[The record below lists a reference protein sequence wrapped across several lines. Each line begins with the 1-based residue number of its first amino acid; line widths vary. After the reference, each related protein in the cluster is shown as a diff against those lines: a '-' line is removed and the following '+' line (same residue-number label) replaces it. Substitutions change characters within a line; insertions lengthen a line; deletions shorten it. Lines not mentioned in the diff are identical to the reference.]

1 MTNLIAFYAVFLQLQ
16 NKMPTN
22 LNALIRYKT
31 IDTLLQGGAVYYSID
46 KLQLAC
52 SEALAE
58 QRGVYKMVSER
69 TIRDDIRVMRSDILG
84 YNAPI
89 VVKEGRYTYANPN
102 FSIQN
107 TSVASN
113 KLLLE
118 LGALI
123 RDEFGRIDQKRA
135 KLLLEKIDAFTSG
148 IYSSEELDTDEVF
161 KQAPFE
167 TDQEDTMLYSIKVL
181 PNESSNVNSEST
193 EIFWSAF
200 YEIMS
205 EITYDAD

>member
-1 MTNLIAFYAVFLQLQ
+1 
-16 NKMPTN
+16 MPTN

-31 IDTLLQGGAVYYSID
+31 IDTLLQGGRVFYSIE

-58 QRGVYKMVSER
+58 HRGVYKMVSER

-107 TSVASN
+107 TSVDSN
-113 KLLLE
+113 QLLLE

-135 KLLLEKIDAFTSG
+135 KLLLDKIDAFTASTYSNEELAMDE
-148 IYSSEELDTDEVF
+148 IAKSAPSDSSERDVL
-161 KQAPFE
+161 
-167 TDQEDTMLYSIKVL
+167 MHSIKVI
-181 PNESSNVNSEST
+181 PKKSNKLISERP
-193 EIFWSAF
+193 EVLWSAIYALF
-200 YEIMS
+200 S
-205 EITYDAD
+205 DLTFDSD

>member
-1 MTNLIAFYAVFLQLQ
+1 
-16 NKMPTN
+16 MPTN

-31 IDTLLQGGAVYYSID
+31 IDTLLQGGRVFYSIE

-58 QRGVYKMVSER
+58 HRGVYKMVSER

-89 VVKEGRYTYANPN
+89 VVKEGRYTYSNPN

-107 TSVASN
+107 TSIASN
-113 KLLLE
+113 QLLLE

-135 KLLLEKIDAFTSG
+135 KMLLDKIDAFTASTYSTQELAMDE
-148 IYSSEELDTDEVF
+148 IAKSAPSDSSERDVV
-161 KQAPFE
+161 
-167 TDQEDTMLYSIKVL
+167 MHSIKVI
-181 PNESSNVNSEST
+181 PKKSNKLISERPEVLWRAIYALFSDLT
-193 EIFWSAF
+193 FDS
-200 YEIMS
+200 
-205 EITYDAD
+205 D

>member
-1 MTNLIAFYAVFLQLQ
+1 
-16 NKMPTN
+16 MPTN

-31 IDTLLQGGAVYYSID
+31 IDTLLQGGRVFYSIE

-58 QRGVYKMVSER
+58 HRGVYKMVSER

-107 TSVASN
+107 TSVDSN
-113 KLLLE
+113 QLLLE

-135 KLLLEKIDAFTSG
+135 KLLLDKIDAFTASTYSNEELAMDE
-148 IYSSEELDTDEVF
+148 IAKSTPSDSSERDVL
-161 KQAPFE
+161 
-167 TDQEDTMLYSIKVL
+167 MHSIKVI
-181 PNESSNVNSEST
+181 PKKSNKLISERP
-193 EIFWSAF
+193 EVLWSAIYALF
-200 YEIMS
+200 S
-205 EITYDAD
+205 DLTFDSD

>member
-1 MTNLIAFYAVFLQLQ
+1 
-16 NKMPTN
+16 MPTN

-31 IDTLLQGGAVYYSID
+31 IDTLLHGGTVFYSIE

-58 QRGVYKMVSER
+58 HRGVYKMVSER

-113 KLLLE
+113 QLLLE

-135 KLLLEKIDAFTSG
+135 KLLLDKIDAFTASTYSTQELAMDE
-148 IYSSEELDTDEVF
+148 IAKSAPSDSSERDVL
-161 KQAPFE
+161 
-167 TDQEDTMLYSIKVL
+167 LHSIKVI
-181 PNESSNVNSEST
+181 PKKSNKLVSERP
-193 EIFWSAF
+193 EVLWSAIYALF
-200 YEIMS
+200 S
-205 EITYDAD
+205 DLTFDSD

>member
-52 SEALAE
+52 SEVLAE

-148 IYSSEELDTDEVF
+148 IYSSEELDTDEVS
-161 KQAPFE
+161 KKAPSE
-167 TDQEDTMLYSIKVL
+167 TDQEDTMLYSIKVM
-181 PNESSNVNSEST
+181 PNKSSYVNSGST

-205 EITYDAD
+205 EITFDAD

>member
-1 MTNLIAFYAVFLQLQ
+1 
-16 NKMPTN
+16 MPTN

-31 IDTLLQGGAVYYSID
+31 IDTLLQGGAFYYSID

-58 QRGVYKMVSER
+58 YRGIYKMVSER

-135 KLLLEKIDAFTSG
+135 KLLLDKIDAFTATA
-148 IYSSEELDTDEVF
+148 YSFEELAADEIS
-161 KQAPFE
+161 KQAPSE
-167 TDQEDTMLYSIKVL
+167 RDQRDPLLYSIKVM
-181 PNESSNVNSEST
+181 PKKSRYVNSAT
-193 EIFWSAF
+193 NGILWSAF
-200 YEIMS
+200 YELVS
-205 EITYDAD
+205 EIILDTD

>member
-1 MTNLIAFYAVFLQLQ
+1 
-16 NKMPTN
+16 MPTN

-31 IDTLLQGGAVYYSID
+31 IDTLLQGGRVFYSIE

-58 QRGVYKMVSER
+58 HRGVYKMVSER

-107 TSVASN
+107 TSIASN
-113 KLLLE
+113 QLLLE

-135 KLLLEKIDAFTSG
+135 KMLLDKIDAFTAYTYSNEELAMDE
-148 IYSSEELDTDEVF
+148 IAKSAPSDSSERDVL
-161 KQAPFE
+161 
-167 TDQEDTMLYSIKVL
+167 MHSIKVIPKKSNKL
-181 PNESSNVNSEST
+181 ISERHEILWSSIYALFSDLTFDS
-193 EIFWSAF
+193 
-200 YEIMS
+200 
-205 EITYDAD
+205 D

>member
-1 MTNLIAFYAVFLQLQ
+1 MIAFYAVFLQLQ

-58 QRGVYKMVSER
+58 HRGVYKMVSER

-89 VVKEGRYTYANPN
+89 IVKEGRYTYANPN

-135 KLLLEKIDAFTSG
+135 KLLLDKIDAFTANT
-148 IYSSEELDTDEVF
+148 YSFEELATDETS
-161 KQAPFE
+161 KQAPSATNE
-167 TDQEDTMLYSIKVL
+167 KDTMLYSIKVM
-181 PNESSNVNSEST
+181 PNESSFVNSESK
-193 EIFWSAF
+193 EILWSAF
-200 YEIMS
+200 YELMS
-205 EITYDAD
+205 EITFDAD

>member
-1 MTNLIAFYAVFLQLQ
+1 
-16 NKMPTN
+16 MPTN

-31 IDTLLQGGAVYYSID
+31 IDTLLQGGRVFYSIE

-58 QRGVYKMVSER
+58 HRGVYKMVSER

-113 KLLLE
+113 QLLLE

-135 KLLLEKIDAFTSG
+135 KLLLDKIDTFTASTYSTQELA
-148 IYSSEELDTDEVF
+148 IDEIAKSAPSDSSERDVL
-161 KQAPFE
+161 
-167 TDQEDTMLYSIKVL
+167 MHSIKVM
-181 PNESSNVNSEST
+181 PKKSNKLISERP
-193 EIFWSAF
+193 EVLWSAIYALF
-200 YEIMS
+200 SDLTFDS
-205 EITYDAD
+205 E

>member
-1 MTNLIAFYAVFLQLQ
+1 
-16 NKMPTN
+16 MPTN

-31 IDTLLQGGAVYYSID
+31 IDTLLQGGRVFYSIE

>member
-1 MTNLIAFYAVFLQLQ
+1 
-16 NKMPTN
+16 MPTN

-31 IDTLLQGGAVYYSID
+31 IDTLLQGGRVFYSIE

-58 QRGVYKMVSER
+58 HRGVYKMVSER

-89 VVKEGRYTYANPN
+89 VVKEGRYTYSNPN

-107 TSVASN
+107 TSIASN
-113 KLLLE
+113 QLLLE

-135 KLLLEKIDAFTSG
+135 KMLLDKIDAFTAST
-148 IYSSEELDTDEVF
+148 YSNEELAIDEIA
-161 KQAPFE
+161 KSAPSDSIE
-167 TDQEDTMLYSIKVL
+167 RDVLMHSIKVI
-181 PNESSNVNSEST
+181 PKKSNKLISEGP
-193 EIFWSAF
+193 EVLWSAIYALF
-200 YEIMS
+200 S
-205 EITYDAD
+205 DFTFDSD

>member
-1 MTNLIAFYAVFLQLQ
+1 LIACYAVFLQLQ

-31 IDTLLQGGAVYYSID
+31 IDTLLQGGGVHYSIE

-58 QRGVYKMVSER
+58 HRGVYKMVSER
-69 TIRDDIRVMRSDILG
+69 TIRDDIRVMRSDMLG
-84 YNAPI
+84 YSAPI

-113 KLLLE
+113 QLLLE
-118 LGALI
+118 LRALI

-135 KLLLEKIDAFTSG
+135 KLLLDKIDAFRAATHSTQELSMDE
-148 IYSSEELDTDEVF
+148 IAKSAPSDSSERDVL
-161 KQAPFE
+161 
-167 TDQEDTMLYSIKVL
+167 MHSIKVMPNKSNKLVSEL
-181 PNESSNVNSEST
+181 PEVL
-193 EIFWSAF
+193 WSAIYALF
-200 YEIMS
+200 S
-205 EITYDAD
+205 DLTFDSD

>member
-1 MTNLIAFYAVFLQLQ
+1 
-16 NKMPTN
+16 MPTN

-31 IDTLLQGGAVYYSID
+31 IDTLLQGGRVFYSIE

-58 QRGVYKMVSER
+58 HRGVYKMVSER

-113 KLLLE
+113 QLLLE

-135 KLLLEKIDAFTSG
+135 KLLLDKIDAFTASTYSTQELA
-148 IYSSEELDTDEVF
+148 IDEIAKSAPSDSSERDVL
-161 KQAPFE
+161 
-167 TDQEDTMLYSIKVL
+167 MHSIKVI
-181 PNESSNVNSEST
+181 PKKSNKLISEGP
-193 EIFWSAF
+193 EVLWSAIYALF
-200 YEIMS
+200 S
-205 EITYDAD
+205 DLTFDSD

>member
-1 MTNLIAFYAVFLQLQ
+1 
-16 NKMPTN
+16 MPTN

-31 IDTLLQGGAVYYSID
+31 IDTLLQGGRVFYSIE

-58 QRGVYKMVSER
+58 HRGVYKMVSER

-107 TSVASN
+107 TSVDSN
-113 KLLLE
+113 QLLLE

-135 KLLLEKIDAFTSG
+135 KLLLDKIDAFTASTYSNEELAMDE
-148 IYSSEELDTDEVF
+148 IAKSTPSDSSERDVL
-161 KQAPFE
+161 
-167 TDQEDTMLYSIKVL
+167 MHSIKVI
-181 PNESSNVNSEST
+181 PKKSNKLISERPKVL
-193 EIFWSAF
+193 WSAIYALF
-200 YEIMS
+200 S
-205 EITYDAD
+205 DLTFDSD

>member
-107 TSVASN
+107 TSVASK

-135 KLLLEKIDAFTSG
+135 KLLLEKIDAFTSS
-148 IYSSEELDTDEVF
+148 IYSSEELDTDEVS
-161 KQAPFE
+161 KRAPSE
-167 TDQEDTMLYSIKVL
+167 TDQKDTMLYSIKVM
-181 PNESSNVNSEST
+181 PNESSYVNSGST

-200 YEIMS
+200 YEIVS
-205 EITYDAD
+205 EITFDAD

>member
-1 MTNLIAFYAVFLQLQ
+1 MIAFYAVFLQLQ

-58 QRGVYKMVSER
+58 HRGVYKMVSER

-89 VVKEGRYTYANPN
+89 IVKEGRYTYANPN

-107 TSVASN
+107 TSVASK

-135 KLLLEKIDAFTSG
+135 KLLLDKIDAFTANT
-148 IYSSEELDTDEVF
+148 YSFEELATDETS
-161 KQAPFE
+161 KQAPSE
-167 TDQEDTMLYSIKVL
+167 TIEKDTMLYSIKVM
-181 PNESSNVNSEST
+181 PNESSCVNSESK
-193 EIFWSAF
+193 EILWSAF
-200 YEIMS
+200 YELMS
-205 EITYDAD
+205 EITFDAD

>member
-1 MTNLIAFYAVFLQLQ
+1 
-16 NKMPTN
+16 MPTN

-31 IDTLLQGGAVYYSID
+31 IDTLLQGGRVFYSIE

-58 QRGVYKMVSER
+58 HRGVYKMVSER

-113 KLLLE
+113 QLLLE

-135 KLLLEKIDAFTSG
+135 KLLLDKIDAFTASTYSTQELAMDE
-148 IYSSEELDTDEVF
+148 ITKSASSDSSERDVL
-161 KQAPFE
+161 
-167 TDQEDTMLYSIKVL
+167 LHSIKVI
-181 PNESSNVNSEST
+181 PKKSNKLVSERP
-193 EIFWSAF
+193 EVLWSAIYALF
-200 YEIMS
+200 S
-205 EITYDAD
+205 DLTFDSD

>member
-1 MTNLIAFYAVFLQLQ
+1 
-16 NKMPTN
+16 MPTN

-31 IDTLLQGGAVYYSID
+31 IDTLLQGGRVFYSIE

-58 QRGVYKMVSER
+58 HRGVYKMVSER

-107 TSVASN
+107 TSIASN
-113 KLLLE
+113 QLLLE

-135 KLLLEKIDAFTSG
+135 KMLLDKIDAFTAYTYSNEELAMDE
-148 IYSSEELDTDEVF
+148 IAKSAPSDSSERDVL
-161 KQAPFE
+161 
-167 TDQEDTMLYSIKVL
+167 LHSIKVI
-181 PNESSNVNSEST
+181 PKKSNKLISEGP
-193 EIFWSAF
+193 EVLWSAIYALF
-200 YEIMS
+200 S
-205 EITYDAD
+205 DFTFDSD

>member
-1 MTNLIAFYAVFLQLQ
+1 
-16 NKMPTN
+16 MPTN

-31 IDTLLQGGAVYYSID
+31 IDTLLKGGGVFYSIE

-58 QRGVYKMVSER
+58 HRGVYKMVSER
-69 TIRDDIRVMRSDILG
+69 TIRDDIRVMRSDMLG

-113 KLLLE
+113 QLLLE

-135 KLLLEKIDAFTSG
+135 KLLLDKIDAFTASTYSTQELAMDE
-148 IYSSEELDTDEVF
+148 ITKSAPSDSSERDVL
-161 KQAPFE
+161 
-167 TDQEDTMLYSIKVL
+167 LHSIKVI
-181 PNESSNVNSEST
+181 PKKSNKLVSERP
-193 EIFWSAF
+193 EVLWSAIYALF
-200 YEIMS
+200 S
-205 EITYDAD
+205 DLTFDSD

>member
-1 MTNLIAFYAVFLQLQ
+1 
-16 NKMPTN
+16 MPTN

-31 IDTLLQGGAVYYSID
+31 IDTLLQGGRVFYSIE

-58 QRGVYKMVSER
+58 HRGVYKMVSER

-113 KLLLE
+113 QLLLE

-135 KLLLEKIDAFTSG
+135 KLLLDKIDAFTASTYSTQELAMDE
-148 IYSSEELDTDEVF
+148 ITKSAPSDSSERDVL
-161 KQAPFE
+161 
-167 TDQEDTMLYSIKVL
+167 MHSIKVI
-181 PNESSNVNSEST
+181 PKKSNKLVSERP
-193 EIFWSAF
+193 EVLWSAIYALF
-200 YEIMS
+200 S
-205 EITYDAD
+205 DLTFDSD

>member
-1 MTNLIAFYAVFLQLQ
+1 MIAFYAVFLQLQ

-46 KLQLAC
+46 KLQIAC

-89 VVKEGRYTYANPN
+89 IVKEGRYTYANPN

-123 RDEFGRIDQKRA
+123 RDEFGRFDQKRA
-135 KLLLEKIDAFTSG
+135 KLLLDKIDAFTANT
-148 IYSSEELDTDEVF
+148 YSLEELTTDETS
-161 KQAPFE
+161 KQAPSE
-167 TDQEDTMLYSIKVL
+167 TNEKDTMLYSIKVM
-181 PNESSNVNSEST
+181 PNESSSVNSESK
-193 EIFWSAF
+193 EILWSAF
-200 YEIMS
+200 YELVS
-205 EITYDAD
+205 EITFDAD

>member
-148 IYSSEELDTDEVF
+148 IYSSEELDTDEVS
-161 KQAPFE
+161 KKAPSE

>member
-1 MTNLIAFYAVFLQLQ
+1 MIAFYAVFLQLQ

-46 KLQLAC
+46 KLQIAC

-58 QRGVYKMVSER
+58 QRGVYRMVSER

-89 VVKEGRYTYANPN
+89 IVKEGRYTYANPN

-135 KLLLEKIDAFTSG
+135 KLLLDKIDAFTANT
-148 IYSSEELDTDEVF
+148 YSLEELTTDETS
-161 KQAPFE
+161 KQAPSE
-167 TDQEDTMLYSIKVL
+167 TNEKDTMLYSIKVM
-181 PNESSNVNSEST
+181 PNESSSVNSESK
-193 EIFWSAF
+193 EILWSAF
-200 YEIMS
+200 YELVS
-205 EITYDAD
+205 EITFDAD

>member
-1 MTNLIAFYAVFLQLQ
+1 
-16 NKMPTN
+16 MPTN

-31 IDTLLQGGAVYYSID
+31 IDTLLQGGRVFYSIE

-58 QRGVYKMVSER
+58 HRGVYKMVSER

-113 KLLLE
+113 QLLLE

-135 KLLLEKIDAFTSG
+135 KLLLDKIDTFTASTYSTQELAMDE
-148 IYSSEELDTDEVF
+148 ITTIAPSDSSERDVL
-161 KQAPFE
+161 
-167 TDQEDTMLYSIKVL
+167 LHSIKVI
-181 PNESSNVNSEST
+181 PKKSNKLVSERP
-193 EIFWSAF
+193 EILWSAIYALF
-200 YEIMS
+200 SDLTFDS
-205 EITYDAD
+205 E

>member
-1 MTNLIAFYAVFLQLQ
+1 MIAFYAVFLQLQ

-46 KLQLAC
+46 KLQIAC

-89 VVKEGRYTYANPN
+89 IVKEGRYTYANPN

-135 KLLLEKIDAFTSG
+135 KLLLDKIDAFTANT
-148 IYSSEELDTDEVF
+148 YSLEELTTDETS
-161 KQAPFE
+161 KQAPSE
-167 TDQEDTMLYSIKVL
+167 TNEKDTMLYSIKVM
-181 PNESSNVNSEST
+181 PNESSSVNSESK
-193 EIFWSAF
+193 EILWSAF
-200 YEIMS
+200 YELVS
-205 EITYDAD
+205 EITFDAD

>member
-1 MTNLIAFYAVFLQLQ
+1 MIAFYAVFLQLQ

-46 KLQLAC
+46 KLQIAC

-58 QRGVYKMVSER
+58 QRGVYRMVSER

-89 VVKEGRYTYANPN
+89 IVKEGRYTYANPN

-123 RDEFGRIDQKRA
+123 RDEFGRFDQKRA
-135 KLLLEKIDAFTSG
+135 KLLLDKIDAFTANT
-148 IYSSEELDTDEVF
+148 YSLEELTTDETS
-161 KQAPFE
+161 KQAPSE
-167 TDQEDTMLYSIKVL
+167 TNEKDTMLYSIKVM
-181 PNESSNVNSEST
+181 PNESSSVNSESK
-193 EIFWSAF
+193 EILWSAF
-200 YEIMS
+200 YELVS
-205 EITYDAD
+205 EITFDAD

>member
-52 SEALAE
+52 SEVLAE

>member
-1 MTNLIAFYAVFLQLQ
+1 MIAFYAVFLQLQ

-58 QRGVYKMVSER
+58 HRGVYKMVSER

-89 VVKEGRYTYANPN
+89 IVKEGRYTYANPN

-107 TSVASN
+107 TSVASK

-135 KLLLEKIDAFTSG
+135 KLLLDKIDAFTANT
-148 IYSSEELDTDEVF
+148 YSFEELATDETS
-161 KQAPFE
+161 KQAPSE
-167 TDQEDTMLYSIKVL
+167 TIEKDTMLYSIKVMS
-181 PNESSNVNSEST
+181 NESSCVNSESK
-193 EIFWSAF
+193 EILWSAF
-200 YEIMS
+200 YELMS
-205 EITYDAD
+205 EITFDAD

>member
-1 MTNLIAFYAVFLQLQ
+1 
-16 NKMPTN
+16 MPTN

-31 IDTLLQGGAVYYSID
+31 IDTLLQGGRVFYSIE

-58 QRGVYKMVSER
+58 HRGVYKMVSER

-107 TSVASN
+107 TSVDSN
-113 KLLLE
+113 QLLLE

-135 KLLLEKIDAFTSG
+135 KLLLDKIDAFTASTYSNEELAMDE
-148 IYSSEELDTDEVF
+148 IAKSTPSDSSERDVL
-161 KQAPFE
+161 
-167 TDQEDTMLYSIKVL
+167 MHSIKVI
-181 PNESSNVNSEST
+181 PKKSNKLISERP
-193 EIFWSAF
+193 EVLWSAIYALYSDLTF
-200 YEIMS
+200 DS
-205 EITYDAD
+205 D

>member
-1 MTNLIAFYAVFLQLQ
+1 
-16 NKMPTN
+16 MPTN

-31 IDTLLQGGAVYYSID
+31 IDTLLQGGRVFYSIE

-58 QRGVYKMVSER
+58 HRGVYKMVSER

-89 VVKEGRYTYANPN
+89 VVKEGRYTYSNPN

-113 KLLLE
+113 QLLLE

-135 KLLLEKIDAFTSG
+135 KLLLDKIDAFTASTYSTQELA
-148 IYSSEELDTDEVF
+148 IDEIAKSAPSDSSERDVL
-161 KQAPFE
+161 
-167 TDQEDTMLYSIKVL
+167 MHSIKVM
-181 PNESSNVNSEST
+181 PKKSNKLISERP
-193 EIFWSAF
+193 EVLWSAIYALF
-200 YEIMS
+200 SDLTFDS
-205 EITYDAD
+205 E

>member
-1 MTNLIAFYAVFLQLQ
+1 MIAFYAVFLQLQ

-58 QRGVYKMVSER
+58 HRGVYKMVSER

-89 VVKEGRYTYANPN
+89 IVKEGRYTYANPN

-118 LGALI
+118 LKALI
-123 RDEFGRIDQKRA
+123 RDEFGRIDQKKA
-135 KLLLEKIDAFTSG
+135 KLLLDKIDAITANT
-148 IYSSEELDTDEVF
+148 YSFEELATDETS
-161 KQAPFE
+161 KQVPSE
-167 TDQEDTMLYSIKVL
+167 MNEKDTMLYSIKVK
-181 PNESSNVNSEST
+181 PNESSSVNSEPK
-193 EIFWSAF
+193 EILWGAF
-200 YEIMS
+200 YELVS
-205 EITYDAD
+205 EITFDAD

>member
-205 EITYDAD
+205 EITFDAD

>member
-1 MTNLIAFYAVFLQLQ
+1 MTNLIASYAVFLQLQ

-31 IDTLLQGGAVYYSID
+31 IDTLLQGGAVHYSID

-135 KLLLEKIDAFTSG
+135 KLLLEKIDAFTSS
-148 IYSSEELDTDEVF
+148 IYSSEELDTDEVS
-161 KQAPFE
+161 KQAPSE
-167 TDQEDTMLYSIKVL
+167 TNQEDTMLYSIKVM
-181 PNESSNVNSEST
+181 PNESSYVNSGST

-205 EITYDAD
+205 EITFDAD

>member
-1 MTNLIAFYAVFLQLQ
+1 
-16 NKMPTN
+16 MPTN

-31 IDTLLQGGAVYYSID
+31 IDTLLQGGTVFYSIE

-58 QRGVYKMVSER
+58 HRGVYKMVSER
-69 TIRDDIRVMRSDILG
+69 TVRDDIRVMRSDILG

-89 VVKEGRYTYANPN
+89 VVREGRYTYANPN

-113 KLLLE
+113 QLLLE

-135 KLLLEKIDAFTSG
+135 KLLLDKIDAFTASTYSTQELAMDE
-148 IYSSEELDTDEVF
+148 IAKSAPSDSSERDVL
-161 KQAPFE
+161 
-167 TDQEDTMLYSIKVL
+167 LHSIKVI
-181 PNESSNVNSEST
+181 PKKSNKLVSERP
-193 EIFWSAF
+193 EVLWSVIYALF
-200 YEIMS
+200 S
-205 EITYDAD
+205 DLTFDSD